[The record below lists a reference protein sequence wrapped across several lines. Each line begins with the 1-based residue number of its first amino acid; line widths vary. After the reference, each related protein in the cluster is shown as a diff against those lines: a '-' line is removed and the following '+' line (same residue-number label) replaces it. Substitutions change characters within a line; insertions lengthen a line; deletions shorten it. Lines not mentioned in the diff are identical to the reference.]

1 MPFSDVI
8 QHHMYMALENR
19 LHFSWSVTIK
29 TLKIR
34 LRSLQIQTVQ
44 RQMSLKQERALVC
57 LYKVKSDDN
66 FDSLRLQRYQQRS
79 AEEQHLW
86 NQRFFHPPQ
95 EQPYIIVW
103 ESTCKYVQ
111 QWMGNPSQ
119 LQPTEWA
126 WYEKGGR
133 YFAVLT
139 DKAAAPPNLLKII
152 RCNCKTGCNSKQ
164 CTCCVCTNVHGEAE
178 RDTDF

>member
-1 MPFSDVI
+1 MPI
-8 QHHMYMALENR
+8 
-19 LHFSWSVTIK
+19 
-29 TLKIR
+29 
-34 LRSLQIQTVQ
+34 Q
-44 RQMSLKQERALVC
+44 RQIRWQ
-57 LYKVKSDDN
+57 
-66 FDSLRLQRYQQRS
+66 LRFSASATLP

-103 ESTCKYVQ
+103 ESTCKHVQ

-152 RCNCKTGCNSKQ
+152 RCNCKTGCSSRQ
-164 CTCCVCTNVHGEAE
+164 CTCRTNGLECTNACGVFAHTWMPVQFME
-178 RDTDF
+178 RLKEKQTSKSNMWTEQVEQEGLCLVN